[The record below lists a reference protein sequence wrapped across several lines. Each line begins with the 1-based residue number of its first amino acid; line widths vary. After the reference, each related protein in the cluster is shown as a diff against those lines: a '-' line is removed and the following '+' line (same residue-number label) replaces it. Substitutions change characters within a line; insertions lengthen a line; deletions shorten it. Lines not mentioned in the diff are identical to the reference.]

1 LNADRAPRLKAN
13 VRRVLPYLKEN
24 LMHPRHAAHVIES
37 IVDSLKSNPNQ
48 FQFNVHVS
56 ATGMTA
62 TSHGGG
68 VGAIGIAQGGGTGI
82 RASASMDDAQIQIA
96 QRKADTAI
104 NEQYQSLLNALTEI
118 AHELKTESPD
128 ESKIK
133 RIYESLKGK
142 WVPGVIT
149 SVVGNLITYAFLS

>member
-1 LNADRAPRLKAN
+1 
-13 VRRVLPYLKEN
+13 
-24 LMHPRHAAHVIES
+24 MHPHHAAQVIES
-37 IVDSLKSNPNQ
+37 IVESLKNNPNQ

-62 TSHGGG
+62 TSQGGG

-82 RASASMDDAQIQIA
+82 RATASTNDAQIQIA
-96 QRKADTAI
+96 QRKADVAI
-104 NEQYQSLLNALTEI
+104 NEEFQSLLNALSEI
-118 AHELKTESPD
+118 AHEMRAESPD
-128 ESKIK
+128 QSKVK

-142 WVPGVIT
+142 WIPGVIT